1 MTTDVTEPQPA
12 ELAPGDHTHDAPP
25 ADPHEVLAAAS
36 SSAVTVTVLDVAS
49 DCSASDECSI
59 CYEGFDD
66 PRVKYTTL
74 PCSHRFCKRCIERLR
89 DEVVEPSCPLCR
101 APLPD
106 VR

>member
-1 MTTDVTEPQPA
+1 MTTGVTEPQPA

-36 SSAVTVTVLDVAS
+36 SSAVAVLDVAPGYS
-49 DCSASDECSI
+49 VSDECSI
-59 CYEGFDD
+59 CYEAFDG
-66 PRVKYTTL
+66 PAGVKYTTL
-74 PCSHRFCKRCIERLR
+74 PCSHRFCKRCIQRLR
-89 DEVVEPSCPLCR
+89 DEGVEPSCPLCR